1 MLLCN
6 IINTLESLNLIFE
19 RINDFNL
26 NLNSPMQL
34 FLISFVIISIIV
46 KFSGAFYAS
55 NIEIFLSKKNKEKNK
70 ELSNLVFLFVVI
82 VFCNEI
88 FTLENTFSICEF
100 LILIIMLLCIGVLK
114 VIQSIKNSKDTKLL
128 KKLKD
133 TKLLKK
139 LNTSFIERNKQN
151 CFLVIILVFFPLVI
165 SAFSNINKTPKISL
179 TILGTLV
186 ETILIFLI
194 SNGLRM
200 NYSNIKI
207 VKFDDEQEKYYLLA
221 KIDDKK
227 IICGDKNTINDSSK
241 LITIDVEDILNKTYY
256 MVSEKNGITLTS
268 KNE

>member
-6 IINTLESLNLIFE
+6 TNFTLDKVNHTLE
-19 RINDFNL
+19 RIKDFNL
-26 NLNSPMQL
+26 DFNSPMQI
-34 FLISFVIISIIV
+34 FLISLVIISIIV

-82 VFCNEI
+82 VFCNEM

-100 LILIIMLLCIGVLK
+100 LILIIMLFCIGVLK
-114 VIQSIKNSKDTKLL
+114 VIQFIKNSKDTKLL

-133 TKLLKK
+133 TKRLKK
-139 LNTSFIERNKQN
+139 LNTSFIEQNKQN
-151 CFLVIILVFFPLVI
+151 CFLVMILVFFPLVI

-256 MVSEKNGITLTS
+256 MVSDK
-268 KNE
+268 K

>member
-26 NLNSPMQL
+26 NLNSPVQL

-82 VFCNEI
+82 VFCNEM

-100 LILIIMLLCIGVLK
+100 LILIIMLFFIGVLK
-114 VIQSIKNSKDTKLL
+114 VIQFIKNSKDTKLL

-133 TKLLKK
+133 TKRLKK

-227 IICGDKNTINDSSK
+227 IICGDKNTISDSSK

-256 MVSEKNGITLTS
+256 MVSDK
-268 KNE
+268 K

>member
-26 NLNSPMQL
+26 NLNSPVQL

-82 VFCNEI
+82 VFCNEM

-100 LILIIMLLCIGVLK
+100 LILIIMLFCIGVLK

-207 VKFDDEQEKYYLLA
+207 VKFYDEQEKYYLLA

-256 MVSEKNGITLTS
+256 MVSDK
-268 KNE
+268 K

>member
-1 MLLCN
+1 M
-6 IINTLESLNLIFE
+6 
-19 RINDFNL
+19 
-26 NLNSPMQL
+26 
-34 FLISFVIISIIV
+34 
-46 KFSGAFYAS
+46 
-55 NIEIFLSKKNKEKNK
+55 
-70 ELSNLVFLFVVI
+70 
-82 VFCNEI
+82 

-100 LILIIMLLCIGVLK
+100 LILIIMLFCIGVLK
-114 VIQSIKNSKDTKLL
+114 AIQCIKNSKDTKLL
-128 KKLKD
+128 KKLKA

-139 LNTSFIERNKQN
+139 RNTSFIERNKQN

-165 SAFSNINKTPKISL
+165 SAFSNINKAPKISL

-241 LITIDVEDILNKTYY
+241 LIIIDVEDIWNKTYY
-256 MVSEKNGITLTS
+256 MVSEKKWN
-268 KNE
+268 KE

>member
-26 NLNSPMQL
+26 NLNSPVQL

-70 ELSNLVFLFVVI
+70 ELSNPVFLFVVI
-82 VFCNEI
+82 VFCNEM

-100 LILIIMLLCIGVLK
+100 LILIIMLFCIGVLK

-256 MVSEKNGITLTS
+256 MVSDK
-268 KNE
+268 K

>member
-6 IINTLESLNLIFE
+6 TNFTLDKVNHTLE
-19 RINDFNL
+19 RIKDFNL
-26 NLNSPMQL
+26 DFNSPVQL
-34 FLISFVIISIIV
+34 LLISFVIISIIV

-82 VFCNEI
+82 VFCNEM

-100 LILIIMLLCIGVLK
+100 LILIIMLFFIGVLK
-114 VIQSIKNSKDTKLL
+114 VIQFIKNSKDTKLL

-133 TKLLKK
+133 TKRLKK

-227 IICGDKNTINDSSK
+227 IICGDKNTISDSSK

-256 MVSEKNGITLTS
+256 MVSDK
-268 KNE
+268 K